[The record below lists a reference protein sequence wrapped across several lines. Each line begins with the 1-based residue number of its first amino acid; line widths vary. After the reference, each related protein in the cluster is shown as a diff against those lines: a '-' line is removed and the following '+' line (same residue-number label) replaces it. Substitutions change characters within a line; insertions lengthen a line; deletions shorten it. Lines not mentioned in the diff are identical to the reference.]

1 LDFKKAEIKMHR
13 KKILPV
19 LRALKAM
26 GGTKRKRGVQTPL
39 PVFTLARAPVKNST
53 QEPPFVNSSDLEA
66 RESPNEARYSAC
78 NRWYFS
84 QKVQEGKGG
93 LNKEPRVRLNYLND

>member
-1 LDFKKAEIKMHR
+1 
-13 KKILPV
+13 
-19 LRALKAM
+19 M

-39 PVFTLARAPVKNST
+39 PAFTLARDPVKNST

-78 NRWYFS
+78 NRW
-84 QKVQEGKGG
+84 
-93 LNKEPRVRLNYLND
+93 